1 MRGKESESKELLLVG
16 TVHRDPQGFTKLAA
30 LLARERPAAV
40 AVELS
45 PYGLAFRGREG
56 RRLRRRLGRRLRR
69 RTAAWG
75 AACRR
80 RGEFKAIDL
89 QLRVP
94 FEYRA
99 AMRYCRDTGAA
110 LHLIDLS
117 SWSREAIHRQWPA
130 LVSAENL
137 ARISVEPAAELGG
150 LVRRDYELAARL
162 LNEAATPLAPAFLR
176 SWAGDPAWAERE
188 TVLAARLAEL
198 FGEREDG
205 RLVYVGGW
213 QHLLAAPGYGTL
225 YERISHLR
233 PRRVLLTEDARRRG
247 MTNDKCQMTNRAGAP
262 HP

>member
-1 MRGKESESKELLLVG
+1 MG
-16 TVHRDPQGFTKLAA
+16 TVHRDPKGFTKLAG

-45 PYGLAFRGREG
+45 PYGLAFRYREG

-69 RTAAWG
+69 RTVARGVAWR
-75 AACRR
+75 C
-80 RGEFKAIDL
+80 RGEFDAIDL

-99 AMRYCRDTGAA
+99 AMRYCRDTGAS

-117 SWSREAIHRQWPA
+117 PWSREAIHNQWPA

-137 ARISVEPAAELGG
+137 ERIATEAAVELGE

-162 LNEAATPLAPAFLR
+162 LNEPGTPLVPAFLR
-176 SWAGDPAWAERE
+176 SWAGDPTWEERE
-188 TVLAARLAEL
+188 TALAGRLAEL
-198 FGEREDG
+198 FGEREGG

-213 QHLLAAPGYGTL
+213 QHLLAAQGCGTL
-225 YERISHLR
+225 YERVARLR
-233 PRRVLLTEDARRRG
+233 PRRVLLAEGIRE
-247 MTNDKCQMTNRAGAP
+247 KCL
-262 HP
+262 